1 MLTRTMTSGLLYLAM
16 GLISNGVAVAADQSN
31 FLANGRMTIIV
42 GFSPGGGFDLY
53 ARLLA
58 RHIGRHIPG
67 TPAVVVSNQPGAG
80 SVKAAENILNVAPRD
95 GTVIG
100 LFGRTVP
107 FAPLMSD
114 RKFDGTRFEWVGSIT
129 EEVSTCVAS
138 AKSKVQSWKDMLDR
152 EFVVGGEGKDSDL
165 DINANLLKNIFGAKI
180 KLVSGYPGSTDVK
193 LAIQR
198 GEVDGICGLSY
209 STFKNNYAT
218 ERREKSVN
226 VLLQVSLKRHPELR
240 DVPFVGDFAT
250 ADQMSALRLLLE
262 PQAMARPFAAPP
274 GIPQDRLRTLQAAFD
289 RTMKDPAFLEDAQN
303 IHLDVVPMRGEDI
316 KALVSSLYS
325 LPQEARD
332 KARIATG
339 G

>member
-1 MLTRTMTSGLLYLAM
+1 MFMRTVAACFFLAT
-16 GLISNGVAVAADQSN
+16 GLICNGAAAADDQSD
-31 FLANGRMTIIV
+31 LLPGGRMTIIV
-42 GFSPGGGFDLY
+42 GFSAGGGFDLY

-58 RHIGRHIPG
+58 RHIGRHLPG

-80 SVKAAENILNVAPRD
+80 SIKAAENILNIAPRD

-138 AKSKVQSWKDMLDR
+138 SKSKVQSWKDMLDR

-209 STFKNNYAT
+209 STFKSNYAT

-226 VLLQVSLKRHPELR
+226 VLLQVSLKRHPELGE
-240 DVPFVGDFAT
+240 VPFVGDFAT

-274 GIPQDRLRTLQAAFD
+274 GISKDRLRTLQAAFD

-303 IHLDVVPMRGEDI
+303 IHLDVAPMRGEDV

>member
-1 MLTRTMTSGLLYLAM
+1 M
-16 GLISNGVAVAADQSN
+16 GE
-31 FLANGRMTIIV
+31 
-42 GFSPGGGFDLY
+42 
-53 ARLLA
+53 
-58 RHIGRHIPG
+58 
-67 TPAVVVSNQPGAG
+67 
-80 SVKAAENILNVAPRD
+80 KE
-95 GTVIG
+95 
-100 LFGRTVP
+100 
-107 FAPLMSD
+107 
-114 RKFDGTRFEWVGSIT
+114 
-129 EEVSTCVAS
+129 
-138 AKSKVQSWKDMLDR
+138 
-152 EFVVGGEGKDSDL
+152 KDSDL

-209 STFKNNYAT
+209 STFKSNYAT

-226 VLLQVSLKRHPELR
+226 VLLQVSLKRHPELGE
-240 DVPFVGDFAT
+240 VPFVGDFAT

-274 GIPQDRLRTLQAAFD
+274 GISKDRLRTLQAAFD

-303 IHLDVVPMRGEDI
+303 IHLDVVPMRGEDV

>member
-1 MLTRTMTSGLLYLAM
+1 
-16 GLISNGVAVAADQSN
+16 
-31 FLANGRMTIIV
+31 
-42 GFSPGGGFDLY
+42 
-53 ARLLA
+53 
-58 RHIGRHIPG
+58 
-67 TPAVVVSNQPGAG
+67 
-80 SVKAAENILNVAPRD
+80 
-95 GTVIG
+95 
-100 LFGRTVP
+100 
-107 FAPLMSD
+107 MSD

-138 AKSKVQSWKDMLDR
+138 SKSKVQSWKDMLDR

-209 STFKNNYAT
+209 STFKSNYAT

-226 VLLQVSLKRHPELR
+226 VLLQVSLKRHPELGE
-240 DVPFVGDFAT
+240 VPFVGDFAT

-274 GIPQDRLRTLQAAFD
+274 GISKDRLRTLQAAFD

-303 IHLDVVPMRGEDI
+303 IHLDVVPMRGEDV